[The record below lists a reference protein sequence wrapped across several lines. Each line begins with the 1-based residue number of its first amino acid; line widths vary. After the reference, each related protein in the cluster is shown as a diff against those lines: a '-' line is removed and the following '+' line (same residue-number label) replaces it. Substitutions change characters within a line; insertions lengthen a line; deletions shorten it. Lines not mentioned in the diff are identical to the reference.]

1 MRKLFLATIII
12 IATFS
17 VAAAQDAA
25 TSSSSNGSD
34 IPNMGRAPSQPNGIG
49 RLDARVVDQAG
60 NPVRGASL
68 KLESE
73 RTDGYF
79 CESWNSS
86 DERGVSVL
94 PPLHMGSLKLIV
106 KAKGYETQ
114 KINVPAESLN
124 EPFRITLVKKN

>member
-1 MRKLFLATIII
+1 MRKLFLAT
-12 IATFS
+12 
-17 VAAAQDAA
+17 VVMAAAFSLA
-25 TSSSSNGSD
+25 TAQEPSSSSTSGD
-34 IPNMGRAPSQPNGIG
+34 IPNMGRAPSAPNGIG
-49 RLDARVVDQAG
+49 RLDARVVDEAG

-73 RTDGYF
+73 RSDGFF

-86 DERGVSVL
+86 DARGVAVL
-94 PPLHMGSLKLIV
+94 PPLHMGSLKLTV

-114 KINVPAESLN
+114 KISVPADTLG

>member
-1 MRKLFLATIII
+1 MRKLFLATIVM
-12 IATFS
+12 AAAFS
-17 VAAAQDAA
+17 MAAAQEPA
-25 TSSSSNGSD
+25 SSSANLSD
-34 IPNMGRAPSQPNGIG
+34 IPNMGRAPSEPNGIG
-49 RLDARVVDQAG
+49 RLDARVFDEAG

-73 RTDGYF
+73 RSDGYF

-114 KINVPAESLN
+114 KIDVSPGTLG
-124 EPFRITLVKKN
+124 EPFRITLVKKK